1 MKYFGFEQLCSSFP
15 LPIYY
20 DRATDLIY
28 NLIKRLY
35 SLSYIIHY
43 YILLEYLAALL
54 ILLSN
59 LGRESVISGS
69 HCEPVSYYSLSTN
82 DIAVRIRIQFF
93 YAFQDKF

>member
-35 SLSYIIHY
+35 SLSYIIY
-43 YILLEYLAALL
+43 LLYPPGIFSCPTYTALK
-54 ILLSN
+54 S
-59 LGRESVISGS
+59 R
-69 HCEPVSYYSLSTN
+69 T
-82 DIAVRIRIQFF
+82 
-93 YAFQDKF
+93 